1 MVRREKD
8 VLRNTFCLKSS
19 IQTCCG
25 FSGDENDGYD
35 ETLIPVDFTTKG
47 QIVDDDIY
55 VNLVRPME
63 PGVNVTVLVSCA

>member
-1 MVRREKD
+1 MV
-8 VLRNTFCLKSS
+8 L
-19 IQTCCG
+19 

-35 ETLIPVDFTTKG
+35 ETLIPVDFATKG

-55 VNLVRPME
+55 ENLVRPME